1 MLIFVASCSA
11 HETKNCSFSED
22 FISEK
27 QYSDNSAIAIYQWF
41 PKKNEVK
48 GVLSDGNL
56 FSVKHWSC
64 SHYGKQAIMV
74 LGPQIEP
81 IPNQLNNHVVQL
93 GKVAL
98 SEIEFK
104 QLTSA
109 MKNVQFNL
117 SDSPMILRV
126 ASEEFDEFYAQINV
140 SGEVILIEIKLY
152 KS

>member
-1 MLIFVASCSA
+1 
-11 HETKNCSFSED
+11 
-22 FISEK
+22 
-27 QYSDNSAIAIYQWF
+27 
-41 PKKNEVK
+41 
-48 GVLSDGNL
+48 
-56 FSVKHWSC
+56 
-64 SHYGKQAIMV
+64 MV